1 MDTKWLTFIVPAYN
15 AGETLKKTIDSIL
28 FQTQKGSS
36 VIIIDDG
43 STDGETARLG
53 KYYAQCYPK
62 DIIYIYEKNQGQG
75 HARNEALKLV
85 TTPYVAFL
93 DSDDWLM
100 PDFVEKLMPLADVDM
115 IFTLPKIYDESTGIV
130 SDWYDKRLFEE
141 LFDKDGKELTLE
153 QDIRLLN
160 LEVSMCRRIFRME
173 FFRNCSF
180 QFPEGVKWEDV
191 FAHFYVM
198 SKCKSC
204 KGIGSTGFYY
214 RVGTTTQTTGQGGK
228 DRLDIIPV
236 FCKVL
241 DYVEAEGRH
250 DMIYPVMRCLLRFS
264 ISSIRRS
271 NVDVRRVLVVK
282 LNNLYHSIPKQ
293 YFRIFYKEA
302 AKYHTK
308 TDRLQ
313 YRFFV
318 MVIRLSCLNWICND
332 YLVQD
337 IGEQVVR
344 KILRA
349 KGKVQ

>member
-1 MDTKWLTFIVPAYN
+1 MDAKWLTFIVPAYN
-15 AGETLKKTIDSIL
+15 AGETLQRTIDSIL

-36 VIIIDDG
+36 VIIMDDG
-43 STDGETARLG
+43 SRDGETARIG
-53 KYYAQCYPK
+53 RDYEQRYPK
-62 DIIYIYEKNQGQG
+62 DITYIYEENQGQG

-115 IFTLPKIYDESTGIV
+115 IFTLPKIYEEATGLM
-130 SDWYDKRLFEE
+130 SEWYDKELFEE
-141 LFDKDGKELTLE
+141 IFKEDGAELTLKE
-153 QDIRLLN
+153 DIRLLN
-160 LEVSMCRRIFRME
+160 LEVSMCRRIFRTE
-173 FFRNCSF
+173 FLRNSNF

-204 KGIGSTGFYY
+204 RGISSTGFYY
-214 RVGTTTQTTGQGGK
+214 RIGTTTQTTGQGGK

-236 FCKVL
+236 FGKVF
-241 DYVEAEGRH
+241 DYIEAEGRE
-250 DMIYPVMRCLLRFS
+250 DFIYPVMRCLLRFS
-264 ISSIRRS
+264 ISSVRRS
-271 NVDVRRVLVVK
+271 NVDVRRILVED
-282 LNNLYHSIPKQ
+282 LNHLYHSVPKS

-308 TDRLQ
+308 KDRLQ
-313 YRFFV
+313 YRFFES
-318 MVIRLSCLNWICND
+318 VIRLRCLNWICND

-337 IGEQVVR
+337 IGEQFVR

-349 KGKVQ
+349 RGKVQ